1 MSSTART
8 FGFSIIAAGI
18 LGGSALGL
26 ASAAGA
32 TTLGPDVRPPHIV
45 ATPSITAPPAGT
57 PLPGVLWHRGI
68 YRVAALMPGQVR

>member
-1 MSSTART
+1 MSTTART
-8 FGFSIIAAGI
+8 FGLSVIAAGI

-26 ASAAGA
+26 AGVAGA

-45 ATPSITAPPAGT
+45 ATPSIIAPPAGT

-68 YRVAALMPGQVR
+68 YRVAALQPGQVR

>member
-26 ASAAGA
+26 AGAAGA

-68 YRVAALMPGQVR
+68 YRVATLMPGQVR

>member
-26 ASAAGA
+26 AGAAGA